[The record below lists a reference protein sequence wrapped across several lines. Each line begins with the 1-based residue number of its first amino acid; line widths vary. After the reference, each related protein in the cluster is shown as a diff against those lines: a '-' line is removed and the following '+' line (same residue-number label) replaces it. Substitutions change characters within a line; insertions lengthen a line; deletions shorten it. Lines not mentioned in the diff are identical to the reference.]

1 MNLSWSDSRLSV
13 VGSVGVGAKVRPLAR
28 SFNPFRDR
36 IYRVWLLRFTTYLL
50 LRFLEVE
57 LRFAK

>member
-1 MNLSWSDSRLSV
+1 M
-13 VGSVGVGAKVRPLAR
+13 GTKVRPLAR
-28 SFNPFRDR
+28 TRSEIGF
-36 IYRVWLLRFTTYLL
+36 RVWLLRFTTYLL

>member
-1 MNLSWSDSRLSV
+1 M
-13 VGSVGVGAKVRPLAR
+13 GVGAKVRPLTR

-50 LRFLEVE
+50 LRFLEVN